1 MGMLQK
7 FVFFSSPFSSAMCFY
22 LFLSKNHNFLH
33 PGKLAVNSHFC
44 CLPTFLKKQELAV
57 CCARGN
63 GTVITLTEKVC
74 GDYSLFIIFLFFHL
88 LKYSVKWVHRLH
100 SYQNMCAKAVVSNF
114 LP

>member
-7 FVFFSSPFSSAMCFY
+7 LVFSSLFSIAMCF
-22 LFLSKNHNFLH
+22 FGGKNHNFFH

-74 GDYSLFIIFLFFHL
+74 GDYFLFVIFIEIL
-88 LKYSVKWVHRLH
+88 CEMGT
-100 SYQNMCAKAVVSNF
+100 QAPE
-114 LP
+114 LPKHVR

>member
-1 MGMLQK
+1 MHGN
-7 FVFFSSPFSSAMCFY
+7 VTEICFFSSPFSSAMCFY

-74 GDYSLFIIFLFFHL
+74 GDYFLFFIP
-88 LKYSVKWVHRLH
+88 VIE
-100 SYQNMCAKAVVSNF
+100 MFA
-114 LP
+114 